1 MLLSDIIG
9 KHGSDEIAK
18 AGRMQ
23 FHATR
28 DTGRRAD
35 SPQGEVAE
43 AMARD
48 FDVDHPATSP
58 AFFFHLG
65 DVIYGDLKDQAYRRE
80 FYEPYRHYPGKII
93 AIPGNHDGEV
103 FPKTDPKTLK
113 AFLKNFCAAKALVP
127 PIAGTIFRQTMTQ
140 PGVFWLLDTP
150 FAHIIGLYSNVAE
163 NPGFISGK
171 IPGKHQKAWLVE
183 TLKRLAELRTTE
195 PRKALVFAA
204 HHPPFSSAGHAG
216 SHEMLADIDD
226 ACTRGGLMPDVFLA
240 AHAHSYQRYT
250 RRITFQGKALEIPY
264 LVVGTGGISD
274 QPVPQATGQIEGDH
288 SFDHSRQGFGYVLVE
303 TDGHTVDLKMI
314 GVLGQQKTTEDHC
327 KVDLKTNRVS

>member
-18 AGRMQ
+18 AGRIQ
-23 FHATR
+23 FHATG

-35 SPQGEVAE
+35 SPQGEVVE

-113 AFLKNFCAAKALVP
+113 AFLKDFCTAKALVP

-171 IPGKHQKAWLVE
+171 IPGKRQKAWLVE
-183 TLKRLAELRTTE
+183 TLKRLAALRTTE

-226 ACTRGGLMPDVFLA
+226 ACTKGGLMPDVSSRLMPTATSATRGASRFRVKLWKSHIWWSVPA
-240 AHAHSYQRYT
+240 A
-250 RRITFQGKALEIPY
+250 
-264 LVVGTGGISD
+264 
-274 QPVPQATGQIEGDH
+274 
-288 SFDHSRQGFGYVLVE
+288 
-303 TDGHTVDLKMI
+303 
-314 GVLGQQKTTEDHC
+314 
-327 KVDLKTNRVS
+327 